1 MNSSMEI
8 SKTEIS
14 KTSKIIIPGAAGL
27 VGQNLIVFLKKA
39 GYSNLL
45 AIDKHK
51 HNTKML
57 AELHPDIT
65 VIEADLADKGE
76 WQESLEN
83 ADMIIML
90 QAQIGGLTLE
100 PFIRNNVTSTENI
113 IHSAK
118 QYNVP
123 YIVHISSSVLES
135 EADDFYTQ
143 TKEEQENLVI
153 NSGIAHCILRPTL
166 MFGWFDR
173 KHLGW
178 LSRFMAMI
186 PVFPIP
192 SHGRFMRQPLYVGD
206 FCNMIISSM
215 HKQPQNEVYNIT
227 GREKI
232 DYVDIIKG
240 IKKTLG
246 LRTWILHIPYWLFW
260 TLLKLY
266 AIFDRDPPFTTSQLQ
281 ALVIKEEFELIPWWD
296 IFEIKPTPFDQA
308 LKETYLDETY
318 SKYVLKF

>member
-1 MNSSMEI
+1 MNSFVQI
-8 SKTEIS
+8 SQN
-14 KTSKIIIPGAAGL
+14 SKIVIPGAAGL
-27 VGQNLIVFLKKA
+27 VGQNLIVFLLKA
-39 GYSNLL
+39 GYTNLV

-57 AELHPDIT
+57 AELHPNIT
-65 VIEADLADKGE
+65 VIEADLADEGE
-76 WQESLEN
+76 WQSSLKDAE
-83 ADMIIML
+83 MIIML
-90 QAQIGGLTLE
+90 QAQIGGLTIE
-100 PFIRNNVTSTENI
+100 PFIRNNVTSTENVI
-113 IHSAK
+113 QSAK
-118 QYNVP
+118 KYQVP
-123 YIVHISSSVLES
+123 YIVHTSSSVLES

-143 TKEEQENLVI
+143 TKEKQENLII
-153 NSGIAHCILRPTL
+153 NCGIPHCILRPTL

-178 LSRFMAMI
+178 LSRFMAKI

-206 FCNMIISSM
+206 FCNIIISAM
-215 HKQPQNEVYNIT
+215 HKQPNNEIFNIT

-240 IKKTLG
+240 IKNTLE
-246 LRTWILHIPYWLFW
+246 LRTWIIHIPYWFFW
-260 TLLKLY
+260 TLLKIY

-281 ALVIKEEFELIPWWD
+281 ALIIHEEFELIPWWD
-296 IFEIKPTPFDQA
+296 IFEIESTPLDKA

-318 SKYVLKF
+318 SHYVLHF

>member
-1 MNSSMEI
+1 MTSFVEI
-8 SKTEIS
+8 TKD
-14 KTSKIIIPGAAGL
+14 SKIVLPGAAGL
-27 VGQNLIVFLKKA
+27 VGQNLIVFLKKS
-39 GYSNLL
+39 GYTNLV

-51 HNTKML
+51 HNTTML

-65 VIEADLADKGE
+65 VIEADLAEDGE
-76 WQESLEN
+76 WQNSLQD
-83 ADMIIML
+83 AQVIIML
-90 QAQIGGLTLE
+90 QAQIGGLTIE
-100 PFIRNNVTSTENI
+100 PFIRNNVTSTEKVLA
-113 IHSAK
+113 SAK

-143 TKEEQENLVI
+143 TKETQEKLVI
-153 NSGIAHCILRPTL
+153 DSGIHYCILRPTL

-178 LSRFMAMI
+178 LSRFMAKV

-206 FCNMIISSM
+206 FCNIIISAM
-215 HKQPQNEVYNIT
+215 HKQPRNEIFNIT

-232 DYVDIIKG
+232 DYVDIIKA

-246 LRTWILHIPYWLFW
+246 LHTLILHIPYWLFW
-260 TLLKLY
+260 TLLKIY
-266 AIFDRDPPFTTSQLQ
+266 AIFDRDPPFTTSQLK
-281 ALVIKEEFELIPWWD
+281 ALVIKEEFELIPWWE
-296 IFEIKPTPFDQA
+296 IFEIDPTSFDDA

-318 SKYVLKF
+318 SKYVLHF

>member
-1 MNSSMEI
+1 MNSSVEI
-8 SKTEIS
+8 STS
-14 KTSKIIIPGAAGL
+14 SKIIIPGAAGL

-39 GYSNLL
+39 GYTNLV

-57 AELHPDIT
+57 SELHPDIT
-65 VIEADLADKGE
+65 VIEADLAEQGE
-76 WQESLEN
+76 WQTSLKD

-90 QAQIGGLTLE
+90 QAQIGGLTIE
-100 PFIRNNVTSTENI
+100 PFIRNNVTSTENV

-118 QYNVP
+118 QFNVP

-143 TKEEQENLVI
+143 TKEQQENLVI

-178 LSRFMAMI
+178 LSRFMAKI

-192 SHGRFMRQPLYVGD
+192 SHGRFMRQPRYVGD
-206 FCNMIISSM
+206 FCNIIISAM
-215 HKQPQNEVYNIT
+215 HKQPKNEIYNIT

-232 DYVDIIKG
+232 DYVDIIKA

-246 LRTWILHIPYWLFW
+246 LRTWIMHIPYWLFW
-260 TLLKLY
+260 TLLKIY

-281 ALVIKEEFELIPWWD
+281 ALIIHEEFELIPWWE
-296 IFEIKPTPFDQA
+296 IFEIESTSLDDA

-318 SKYVLKF
+318 SKYVLNF

>member
-1 MNSSMEI
+1 MKQFIDI
-8 SKTEIS
+8 SKD
-14 KTSKIIIPGAAGL
+14 SKIVIPGAAGL

-39 GYSNLL
+39 GYTNLV

-51 HNTKML
+51 YNTKML
-57 AELHPDIT
+57 SELHPDVT
-65 VIEADLADKGE
+65 VIEADLAEDGD
-76 WQESLEN
+76 WQSSLEH
-83 ADMIIML
+83 ADMIVML
-90 QAQIGGLTLE
+90 QAQIGGLTIE
-100 PFIRNNVTSTENI
+100 PFIRNNVTSTEKVI
-113 IHSAK
+113 RSANK
-118 QYNVP
+118 YNVP

-153 NSGIAHCILRPTL
+153 NCGIPYCILRPTL

-178 LSRFMAMI
+178 LSRFMAKI

-206 FCNMIISSM
+206 FCNIIISAM
-215 HKQPQNEVYNIT
+215 FKQPNNEVFNIT

-232 DYVDIIKG
+232 DYVDIIKA
-240 IKKTLG
+240 IKKTLC
-246 LRTWILHIPYWLFW
+246 LRTWIMHIPYSLFW
-260 TLLKLY
+260 ILLKIY
-266 AIFDRDPPFTTSQLQ
+266 ALIDRDPPFTTSQLK
-281 ALVIKEEFELIPWWD
+281 ALIIHEEFELIPWWE
-296 IFEIKPTPFDQA
+296 IFEVEPTPLDVA

-318 SKYVLKF
+318 SQYVLHF

>member
-1 MNSSMEI
+1 MSSFV
-8 SKTEIS
+8 EIS

-27 VGQNLIVFLKKA
+27 VGQNLIVFLMKA
-39 GYSNLL
+39 GYTNLV
-45 AIDKHK
+45 AIDKHEI
-51 HNTKML
+51 NTKML
-57 AELHPDIT
+57 ADLHPGVT
-65 VIEADLADKGE
+65 VIQADLAEDGG
-76 WQESLEN
+76 WQTSLKD

-90 QAQIGGLTLE
+90 QAQIGGLTIE
-100 PFIRNNVTSTENI
+100 PFIRNNITSTENLL
-113 IHSAK
+113 HSAK

-178 LSRFMAMI
+178 LSRFMAKI

-206 FCNMIISSM
+206 FCNIIISAM
-215 HKQPQNEVYNIT
+215 FKQPKNEIFNIT

-232 DYVDIIKG
+232 NYVDIIKA
-240 IKKTLG
+240 IKNTLA
-246 LRTWILHIPYWLFW
+246 LKTWIMHIPYSLFW
-260 TLLKLY
+260 MLLKVY
-266 AIFDRDPPFTTSQLQ
+266 AVFDRDPPFTTSQLQ
-281 ALVIKEEFELIPWWD
+281 ALIIHEEFELIPWWD
-296 IFEIKPTPFDQA
+296 IFEIESTPLDQA

-318 SKYVLKF
+318 SKYVLHF

>member
-1 MNSSMEI
+1 MSSFV
-8 SKTEIS
+8 EIS

-27 VGQNLIVFLKKA
+27 VGQNLIVFLMKA
-39 GYSNLL
+39 GYTNLV
-45 AIDKHK
+45 AIDKHEI
-51 HNTKML
+51 NTKML
-57 AELHPDIT
+57 ANLHPGIT
-65 VIEADLADKGE
+65 VIQADLAEDGG
-76 WQESLEN
+76 WQTSLKD

-90 QAQIGGLTLE
+90 QAQIGGLTIE
-100 PFIRNNVTSTENI
+100 PFIRNNITSTENLL
-113 IHSAK
+113 HSAK

-178 LSRFMAMI
+178 LSRFMAKI

-206 FCNMIISSM
+206 FCNIIISAM
-215 HKQPQNEVYNIT
+215 FKQPKNEIFNIT

-232 DYVDIIKG
+232 NYVDIIKA
-240 IKKTLG
+240 IKNTLA
-246 LRTWILHIPYWLFW
+246 LKTWIMHIPYSLFW
-260 TLLKLY
+260 MLLKVY
-266 AIFDRDPPFTTSQLQ
+266 AVFDRDPPFTTSQLQ
-281 ALVIKEEFELIPWWD
+281 ALIIHEEFELIPWWD
-296 IFEIKPTPFDQA
+296 IFEIESTPLDQA

-318 SKYVLKF
+318 SKYVLHF

>member
-1 MNSSMEI
+1 MNSIVEI
-8 SKTEIS
+8 TKD
-14 KTSKIIIPGAAGL
+14 SKIIIPGAAGL
-27 VGQNLIVFLKKA
+27 VGQNLIVFLMKA
-39 GYSNLL
+39 GYTNLV

-51 HNTKML
+51 HNTNML

-65 VIEADLADKGE
+65 VIEADLADEGE
-76 WQESLEN
+76 WQASLKDT
-83 ADMIIML
+83 DMIIML

-113 IHSAK
+113 LNSAK

-143 TKEEQENLVI
+143 TKEDQENLVI

-178 LSRFMAMI
+178 LSRFMAKI

-206 FCNMIISSM
+206 FCNIIISAM
-215 HKQPQNEVYNIT
+215 HKQPKNEIYNIT

-232 DYVDIIKG
+232 DYVDIIKA
-240 IKKTLG
+240 IKKTLC
-246 LRTWILHIPYWLFW
+246 LRTWIVHIPYWLFW
-260 TLLKLY
+260 TLLKIY

-281 ALVIKEEFELIPWWD
+281 ALIIHEEFELIPWWE
-296 IFEIKPTPFDQA
+296 IFEIESTALDKA

-318 SKYVLKF
+318 SKHVLHF

>member
-1 MNSSMEI
+1 MNSIVEI
-8 SKTEIS
+8 TKD
-14 KTSKIIIPGAAGL
+14 SKIIIPGAAGL
-27 VGQNLIVFLKKA
+27 VGQNLIVFLMKA
-39 GYSNLL
+39 GYTNLV

-76 WQESLEN
+76 WQANLKD

-113 IHSAK
+113 LSSAK

-143 TKEEQENLVI
+143 TKEDQENLVI

-178 LSRFMAMI
+178 LSRFMAKI
-186 PVFPIP
+186 PIFPIP

-206 FCNMIISSM
+206 FCNIIISAM
-215 HKQPQNEVYNIT
+215 HKQPKNEIYNIT

-232 DYVDIIKG
+232 DYVDIIKA

-246 LRTWILHIPYWLFW
+246 LRTWIMHIPYSLFW
-260 TLLKLY
+260 TLLKIY

-281 ALVIKEEFELIPWWD
+281 ALIIHEEFELIPWWE
-296 IFEIKPTPFDQA
+296 IFEIESTPLDKA

-318 SKYVLKF
+318 SKHVLHF

>member
-1 MNSSMEI
+1 MNSSTEI
-8 SKTEIS
+8 STTEIS
-14 KTSKIIIPGAAGL
+14 KDSKIVIPGAAGL
-27 VGQNLIVFLKKA
+27 VGQNLIVFLIKA
-39 GYSNLL
+39 GYTNIV

-51 HNTKML
+51 YNTRML
-57 AELHPDIT
+57 AQLHPGIT

-76 WQESLEN
+76 WQASLKD

-90 QAQIGGLTLE
+90 QAQIGGLTIE

-113 IHSAK
+113 LQSAR

-143 TKEEQENLVI
+143 TKEQQENLVI

-178 LSRFMAMI
+178 LSRFMAKI

-206 FCNMIISSM
+206 FCNIIISAM
-215 HKQPQNEVYNIT
+215 HKQPKNKIYNIT

-246 LRTWILHIPYWLFW
+246 LRTWIMHIPYWLFW
-260 TLLKLY
+260 MLLKIY
-266 AIFDRDPPFTTSQLQ
+266 AIFDRDPPFTTSQLK
-281 ALVIKEEFELIPWWD
+281 ALVIREEFELIPWWD
-296 IFEIKPTPFDQA
+296 IFEIKSTPFDDA

-318 SKYVLKF
+318 SKHVLHF